1 MTLIWQIATL
11 ALVVA
16 SAAYAQSES
25 ASKFEVAAI
34 KPSDPLATIS
44 FQRSGNRIVS
54 TGTSIEWLI
63 VWAYDIPG
71 DRIYGKPAWLDS
83 VRFDITANAEPAV
96 LAVTRKPGELSM
108 LQQMMQGLLR
118 DRFHLALHK
127 DTRER
132 PVYTMIAAP
141 GGLKVHAADPNI
153 PTGHSPFAMEGRGR
167 LSGTHVTAEMLA
179 KVLSSNLGQSVVD
192 DTGFKDFF
200 DFRLEWEP
208 DTESRPGGDA
218 ALPLDDVRRGS
229 SIFRALQEQ
238 LGLKLEA
245 RKAPVE
251 VLVIDRV
258 DRAPSEN

>member
-1 MTLIWQIATL
+1 
-11 ALVVA
+11 
-16 SAAYAQSES
+16 
-25 ASKFEVAAI
+25 
-34 KPSDPLATIS
+34 
-44 FQRSGNRIVS
+44 
-54 TGTSIEWLI
+54 
-63 VWAYDIPG
+63 
-71 DRIYGKPAWLDS
+71 
-83 VRFDITANAEPAV
+83 
-96 LAVTRKPGELSM
+96 
-108 LQQMMQGLLR
+108 
-118 DRFHLALHK
+118 
-127 DTRER
+127 RER
-132 PVYTMIAAP
+132 PVYAMIVAP

-179 KVLSSNLGQSVVD
+179 KVLSSNLGQSVMD

-208 DTESRPGGDA
+208 DTEARPGGDA
-218 ALPLDDVRRGS
+218 AVSLDDVRRGS

-258 DRAPSEN
+258 N